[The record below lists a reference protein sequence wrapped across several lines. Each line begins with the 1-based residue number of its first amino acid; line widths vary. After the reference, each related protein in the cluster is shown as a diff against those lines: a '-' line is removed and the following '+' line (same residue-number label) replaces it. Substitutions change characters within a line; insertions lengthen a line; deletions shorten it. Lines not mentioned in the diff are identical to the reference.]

1 MKRTKYTYWDSA
13 GNLHSGYSVA
23 KKPISY
29 INSFLY
35 FDKLGFFGNNVAREL
50 LERVDSKTDTM
61 TQSASL

>member
-35 FDKLGFFGNNVAREL
+35 FDKLGFFW
-50 LERVDSKTDTM
+50 
-61 TQSASL
+61 